1 MTLSLNSL
9 DWTLLRSFLAVAETG
24 SLTAAAMRLGQS
36 QPTIGRHI
44 KALETALGQELF
56 HRVASGYELNDLGAG
71 LVEPARQMAK
81 ASASFLNIAEGRDQ
95 TLKGTVRIT
104 ASVVI
109 SHFVLP
115 PILAQIQEHEPE
127 IEIEL
132 VPSDTSENLIFRE
145 ADIAIRMYRPEQ
157 LDIITKQVA
166 EHPLALYAATEL
178 LAKHGQPHTIKD
190 LCAMPFVGFDKSELI
205 LRIMRGFGA
214 EIDRHF
220 FKTRCDDQ
228 AAFWH
233 LVCAGCGVGA
243 MQTCVGD
250 PDPRVERLD
259 FQPNLPALPLWLAA
273 PEALRSNARIRRVWD
288 LLEAALGG

>member
-1 MTLSLNSL
+1 METSLNTL
-9 DWTLLRSFLAVAETG
+9 DWALVRSFLAVAETG
-24 SLTAAAMRLGQS
+24 SLTAAAARLGQS

-44 KALETALGQELF
+44 KALEGALEQELF
-56 HRVASGYELNDLGAG
+56 HRVASGYVLNDTGAG

-95 TLKGTVRIT
+95 TLKGTLRIT

-115 PILAQIQEHEPE
+115 AIIAQIHAQEPE

-132 VPSDTSENLIFRE
+132 VPSDTSENLLFRE

-157 LDIITKQVA
+157 LDIITRQVA
-166 EHPLALYAATEL
+166 EHPLALYAATGL
-178 LAKHGQPHTIKD
+178 IAKHGQPQTIED
-190 LCAMPFVGFDKSELI
+190 LFAMPFVGFDKSEMI
-205 LRIMRGFGA
+205 LRIIRGFGA

-243 MQTCVGD
+243 MQTRIGD
-250 PDPRVERLD
+250 SDPRVERLN

-288 LLEAALGG
+288 LLETALAR